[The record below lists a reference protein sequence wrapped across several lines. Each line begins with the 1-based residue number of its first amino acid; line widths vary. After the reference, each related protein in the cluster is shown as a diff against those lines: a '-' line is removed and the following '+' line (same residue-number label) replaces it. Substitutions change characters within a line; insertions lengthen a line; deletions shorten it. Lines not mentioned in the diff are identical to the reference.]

1 MTKAYFITGT
11 DTGVGKTLI
20 ASALVY
26 QFAQQGL
33 KSIGM
38 KPVAAGCELVDGKLL
53 SADVAML
60 MKASNV
66 AAPHEQLCSYAFA
79 GAYAPHIGAKEVN
92 CEIKASVIKGA
103 FDALGKKADVLIVE
117 GVGGF
122 CVPLGDH
129 FNSAD
134 LAAELDIPII
144 LVVGMRLGCL
154 NHALLTLEV
163 IEARGLTLAGWV
175 ANSTDQ
181 AMLMLDENLSTLKA
195 QIKAPCL
202 GVVPWQEEVN
212 FEIVANCLDL
222 K

>member
-1 MTKAYFITGT
+1 MALFK
-11 DTGVGKTLI
+11 DT
-20 ASALVY
+20 
-26 QFAQQGL
+26 
-33 KSIGM
+33 
-38 KPVAAGCELVDGKLL
+38 
-53 SADVAML
+53 
-60 MKASNV
+60 
-66 AAPHEQLCSYAFA
+66 
-79 GAYAPHIGAKEVN
+79 YAPEP
-92 CEIKASVIKGA
+92 SVIKGA
-103 FDALGKKADVLIVE
+103 FDALSKKADALIVE

-154 NHALLTLEV
+154 NHALLTVEA
-163 IEARGLTLAGWV
+163 IEARGLKLAGWV
-175 ANSTDQ
+175 ANSIDP
-181 AMLMLDENLSTLKA
+181 AMLMFDENLNTLKA

-212 FEIVANCLDL
+212 FEIVASCLDL